1 MSTWK
6 TVKLSDIGTIVG
18 GATPATSHDEYY
30 NGDIPWLTP
39 KDLQEDILVVANET
53 LAARGWK
60 VVPQKYCRK
69 IAFFFHQERR
79 LAISLLLK
87 TIFAQI
93 KALKA
98 SYQMIRLT
106 IYFYIIY

>member
-39 KDLQEDILVVANET
+39 KDLAGYAGRYIS
-53 LAARGWK
+53 RGERK
-60 VVPQKYCRK
+60 VES
-69 IAFFFHQERR
+69 I
-79 LAISLLLK
+79 
-87 TIFAQI
+87 
-93 KALKA
+93 
-98 SYQMIRLT
+98 
-106 IYFYIIY
+106 